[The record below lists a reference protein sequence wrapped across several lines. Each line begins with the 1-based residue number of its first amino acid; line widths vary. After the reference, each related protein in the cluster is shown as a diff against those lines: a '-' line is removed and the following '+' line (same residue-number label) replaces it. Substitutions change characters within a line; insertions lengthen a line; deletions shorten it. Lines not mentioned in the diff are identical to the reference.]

1 MKFNQQAVLN
11 ASVDEVDLEKWL
23 FTLSDSEYQATARGH
38 RGAGVFTEDGL
49 RGSINVE
56 SIGGTLMVQ
65 YYHAVSAQPERVALL
80 STRTRGYV
88 FHLIPVLFLV
98 RWTLTARPRTSETT
112 TFSCTVEIEMS
123 PLTRLAAA
131 LIATPYFLQKHVDEE
146 THGFATDIER
156 KLARRVINNTISR
169 ARIRAAVPTDD

>member
-65 YYHAVSAQPERVALL
+65 HYHAAIEHTDSPPTPNVS
-80 STRTRGYV
+80 
-88 FHLIPVLFLV
+88 
-98 RWTLTARPRTSETT
+98 
-112 TFSCTVEIEMS
+112 S
-123 PLTRLAAA
+123 PA
-131 LIATPYFLQKHVDEE
+131 
-146 THGFATDIER
+146 G
-156 KLARRVINNTISR
+156 
-169 ARIRAAVPTDD
+169 